1 MNPEEPKDAAEHLL
15 DDRWLDEA
23 LAHYSA
29 AEPRAGLETRIVANL
44 QAHAARRQRRWI
56 YGFAAAAAAVLFAVA
71 MVNVRSPKPEA
82 PKNLATKTPP
92 SEVELTGQ
100 ANTVTNHPQ
109 QASVQHVQ
117 ERRTMPTMQENRVGS
132 EVNLQIAEVKPGDL
146 LADEST
152 SEQEGPPPIDPS
164 ETSRQEQESVVAEQQ
179 SAPESNLPALSIE
192 AIEIK
197 ELAPF
202 KKMD

>member
-1 MNPEEPKDAAEHLL
+1 MNAEEPKDTAEHLL
-15 DDRWLDEA
+15 DERWLDEA
-23 LAHYSA
+23 LAHYSG

-56 YGFAAAAAAVLFAVA
+56 YAFAAAAAVLLFAVLI
-71 MVNVRSPKPEA
+71 VNVRNPKQEA

-92 SEVELTGQ
+92 SEVKSTSP
-100 ANTVTNHPQ
+100 ANTVMNHPQ
-109 QASVQHVQ
+109 QASVQPVQ
-117 ERRTMPTMQENRVGS
+117 ERRTMPTMQETRVSS
-132 EVNLQIAEVKPGDL
+132 EVNLQIAEVKQGDL
-146 LADEST
+146 PADEST
-152 SEQEGPPPIDPS
+152 SEQEVPPPIDPS